1 VGHLLARARF
11 EVIPL
16 RGVDEQVAHLPPGTT
31 VTVTCSPRK
40 GIGATLEVAERLARS
55 GYRAVPH
62 ISARLVRSGDHVTE
76 LMGRLTEAD
85 IGEIFVIGGDLPE
98 PEGPYPSALSLLR
111 AMAETGRALP
121 AIGVGA
127 YPERHPL
134 IEEHDLLRALLE
146 KQAFAT
152 SMVTQICFDAATIVR
167 WLTAVRTSGITLPVH
182 VGMPGILKRRKLLE
196 ISLRVGVG
204 DSVRY
209 LTKHGSIVARLI
221 RRAGY
226 RPDALV
232 ATVSPF
238 VDDPALGIE
247 GFHINTFNQVEGTE
261 RWRRQALGLY
271 GGRTFATGLERPI
284 GEVGRDE
291 HGNERG
297 SAS

>member
-1 VGHLLARARF
+1 MVR
-11 EVIPL
+11 
-16 RGVDEQVAHLPPGTT
+16 
-31 VTVTCSPRK
+31 
-40 GIGATLEVAERLARS
+40 VAEAR
-55 GYRAVPH
+55 
-62 ISARLVRSGDHVTE
+62 ID
-76 LMGRLTEAD
+76 
-85 IGEIFVIGGDLPE
+85 EIFVIGGDLAE
-98 PEGPYPSALSLLR
+98 PHGPYPSALSLLR
-111 AMAETGRALP
+111 AMAETGRTLP

-134 IEEHDLLRALLE
+134 IEDEDLLRALLD

-152 SMVTQICFDAATIVR
+152 SMVTQICFDSATIVR
-167 WLTAVRTSGITLPVH
+167 WLTAVRARGITLPAH
-182 VGMPGILKRRKLLE
+182 VGMPGVLKRRKLLE

-209 LTKHGSIVARLI
+209 LTRHGSIVARLM

-232 ATVSPF
+232 ATLAPF

-261 RWRRQALGLY
+261 RWRRQALGIY
-271 GGRTFATGLERPI
+271 GGRLEAGLRRPI
-284 GEVGRDE
+284 GELGRDE
-291 HGNERG
+291 DGSERG